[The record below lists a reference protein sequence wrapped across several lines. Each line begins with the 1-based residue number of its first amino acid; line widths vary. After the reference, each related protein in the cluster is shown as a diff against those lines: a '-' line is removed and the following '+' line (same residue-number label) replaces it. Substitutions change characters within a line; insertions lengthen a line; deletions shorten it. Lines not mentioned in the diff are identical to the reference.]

1 MNKLEDLFTKEITKE
16 DILKKIENE
25 DKYMGIVLAKNINS
39 REDLYQDEICEANI
53 TTFYKESEIKL
64 WSFGNEVP
72 DCLSLENYGKTYKL
86 YTLNENVQ
94 ILPCKI
100 GDSLWTN
107 FSMSGWYL
115 REKDKPYQVRIV
127 FIGLNGSDEMGEGFV
142 NVLYE
147 KNGNM
152 MQFNFSDIGKNIF
165 YTKEE
170 ALMVKG

>member
-1 MNKLEDLFTKEITKE
+1 MTKLEDLFTKEITKE
-16 DILKKIENE
+16 DLFKKIGN
-25 DKYMGIVLAKNINS
+25 KYECIGVVLVRNIDHE
-39 REDLYQDEICEANI
+39 EDLCDEGICRAYI
-53 TTFYKESEIKL
+53 TTLYEEPEVEIFWFESEISDDLK
-64 WSFGNEVP
+64 
-72 DCLSLENYGKTYKL
+72 LENCGKTYKL
-86 YTLNENVQ
+86 YAFNENVQ

-115 REKDKPYQVRIV
+115 REKDKPYQVRVV
-127 FIGLNGSDEMGEGFV
+127 FIGLNGSDEMGGGFV

-170 ALMVKG
+170 ALMAKE

>member
-1 MNKLEDLFTKEITKE
+1 MNKFTRY
-16 DILKKIENE
+16 D
-25 DKYMGIVLAKNINS
+25 DKVFI
-39 REDLYQDEICEANI
+39 DFDCEICDRKCDFCDVE
-53 TTFYKESEIKL
+53 
-64 WSFGNEVP
+64 
-72 DCLSLENYGKTYKL
+72 DCLEAAKQRLYDLENN
-86 YTLNENVQ
+86 LNENIQ

-100 GDSLWTN
+100 GDILWTN

-115 REKDKPYQVRIV
+115 RDKDKPYQVRVV
-127 FIGLNGSDEMGEGFV
+127 FIGLNDSDEMGGGFV

-170 ALMVKG
+170 ALMTKE

>member
-1 MNKLEDLFTKEITKE
+1 MTKLEDLFTKEITKE

-53 TTFYKESEIKL
+53 TTFYNEPEIKL

-72 DCLSLENYGKTYKL
+72 DCFKLENYGKTYKL
-86 YTLNENVQ
+86 YAFNENIQ

-115 REKDKPYQVRIV
+115 REKDKPYQVRVV
-127 FIGLNGSDEMGEGFV
+127 FIGLNGSDEMGGGFV

-170 ALMVKG
+170 ALMAKK

>member
-1 MNKLEDLFTKEITKE
+1 MTKLEDLFTKEITKE

-86 YTLNENVQ
+86 YAFNENIISDLEKENKLLKDTLHMACTETGTCYGCIHLKNGQ
-94 ILPCKI
+94 C
-100 GDSLWTN
+100 GDEEASYFCEN
-107 FSMSGWYL
+107 G
-115 REKDKPYQVRIV
+115 
-127 FIGLNGSDEMGEGFV
+127 GSDMWEWKM
-142 NVLYE
+142 
-147 KNGNM
+147 
-152 MQFNFSDIGKNIF
+152 
-165 YTKEE
+165 
-170 ALMVKG
+170 